1 MPMHTACD
9 TIGIAFCNVGG
20 TTNPS
25 WHRMKQGSRRVSV
38 RLNPDSKVAVPGKN
52 KPVSPR

>member
-20 TTNPS
+20 TTNQS

-52 KPVSPR
+52 KPASPR